1 MSSAEYFRKRA
12 ERRMDNAHRQATKHM
27 YEVDYHMK
35 KSLET
40 LKKEIID
47 LMIKIDPNPIKAR
60 ELLNEKISNKEYE
73 KLLKLYHTTKHQGI
87 KKEIRQRL
95 KAEALK
101 PRISRKGALYNA
113 IDRYRLQVSDFQ
125 LRKTKKH
132 LENVIISTTQA
143 RANDYHRAFALIDE
157 KYVDNILNS
166 DWLGSNY
173 SERIWNNQNELANK
187 IKETVVQQYITGKPP
202 NIIGYELLAANT
214 PYRAYRYNVARII
227 RTETSYIVNKTEL
240 EDAKR
245 LGITK
250 RQFVANIDS
259 RTSDVCKKHHKNII
273 PIEECVIG
281 KNVPPLHPFC
291 RSYMV
296 DYIPGLSDESDWV
309 EEKMYSPLKDRE
321 YSKINESELF
331 KIANNKKSDVTNYQ
345 VDVASAWIEH
355 VNKDK
360 GILKQDLIKKFN
372 ASYEIG
378 NNKHI
383 NSNMV
388 IWDKDL
394 AHIISK
400 HSREKG
406 FRIEDI
412 LNIKDR
418 ILDAEPI
425 AINQFKDKE
434 MNGYIFYLDAGLGRT
449 GKIEVATKKLKDSS
463 QEIIHIQYMGLK
475 QYKYKLKDLIQ
486 KGDII

>member
-1 MSSAEYFRKRA
+1 
-12 ERRMDNAHRQATKHM
+12 MDQAHRTTDSVLYEMDKHM
-27 YEVDYHMK
+27 QDSML
-35 KSLET
+35 S
-40 LKKEIID
+40 LKKDIIE
-47 LMIKIDPNPIKAR
+47 LLVKIDPNPNVAR
-60 ELLNEKISNKEYE
+60 EMLHQQISNTEYDKMLE
-73 KLLKLYHTTKHQGI
+73 LFFKTKDKGLKQELKKKLKV
-87 KKEIRQRL
+87 
-95 KAEALK
+95 EALK
-101 PRISRKGALYNA
+101 PRISRKGALYSA
-113 IDRYRLQVSDFQ
+113 IDRKRIEITDYQ
-125 LRKTKKH
+125 LNSARKH
-132 LENVIISTTQA
+132 LKRTILTTSQLKA
-143 RANDYHRAFALIDE
+143 QDYHRAFAFVDDD
-157 KYVDNILNS
+157 YVNRILNS
-166 DWLGSNY
+166 SWLGSDF
-173 SERIWNNQNELANK
+173 SSRIWNNQVGLAEAL
-187 IKETVVQQYITGKPP
+187 KESIVQQYITGKSP
-202 NIIGYELLAANT
+202 NLIGRDLLVDGSKAN
-214 PYRAYRYNVARII
+214 AYRYNVARIM

-259 RTSDVCKKHHKNII
+259 RTSDVCKNHHKNII

-296 DYIPGLSDESDWV
+296 DYIPGLSDESEWGN
-309 EEKMYSPLKDRE
+309 EEKIYSPLKDRE

-372 ASYEIG
+372 VSYEIG
-378 NNKHI
+378 NNKYIH
-383 NSNMV
+383 SNMV

-394 AHIISK
+394 THIISK

-425 AINQFKDKE
+425 AINQFKNKD
-434 MNGYIFYLDAGLGRT
+434 MNGHIFYLDAGLGRA
-449 GKIEVATKKLKDSS
+449 GKIEIATKGLPTGDE
-463 QEIIHIQYMGLK
+463 EIIHIQYMK
-475 QYKYKLKDLIQ
+475 NTEYHKKMKKLKKRDVLVD
-486 KGDII
+486 KK